1 MDIDGLKELA
11 KEIRRLSVIM
21 AHDTNT
27 SHTGGALSMADILA
41 VLYSGVINITPET
54 TNDPKRDR
62 FVLSKGHC
70 CASLYSVLALK
81 GFFSVDELMTGY
93 GRDGSQFFTH
103 VCHLL
108 NGIELSTGSLGHGL
122 PVATG
127 MALGAKAQ
135 GLDYKVYCL
144 VGDGEMDEGSNWE
157 AIMFAAHNKLDN
169 LCLIIDKNKIQAL
182 GDTKDVLC
190 LDPLDDKLKAFQWSV
205 IRIDGHNYESI
216 IAGFDKFKNTTG
228 EPTVIICDT
237 IKGKGVSYME
247 NTLKWHYSAPNDEL
261 LNQALEELK

>member
-1 MDIDGLKELA
+1 MDINNLRELA

-21 AHDTNT
+21 AHNTNT

-54 TNDPKRDR
+54 TEDPNRDR

-81 GFFSVDELMTGY
+81 GFFSLDEMMNGY

-103 VCHLL
+103 VSHKL

-122 PVATG
+122 SVSAG

-135 GLDYKVYCL
+135 SQSYNVFCL
-144 VGDGEMDEGSNWE
+144 VGDGELDEGSNWE

-169 LCLIIDKNKIQAL
+169 LCLIVDKNKIQAL
-182 GDTKDVLC
+182 GDTKEVLC
-190 LDPLDDKLKAFQWSV
+190 LDPLDDKFKAFQWNV
-205 IRIDGHNYESI
+205 VRIDGHDFESI
-216 IAGFDKFKNTTG
+216 IDAFNQFMETTKK
-228 EPTVIICDT
+228 PTVIICDT

-247 NTLKWHYSAPNDEL
+247 NVLKWHYSAPNDEL
-261 LNQALEELK
+261 LNQALEDLK